1 MTMDLE
7 EFENQYRNNIEIT
20 LNHLQT
26 VLLLLAQLEIRVTD
40 VGQDLRNLSETVE
53 EFVIQQRDE

>member
-7 EFENQYRNNIEIT
+7 EFETQYRNNIETT

-26 VLLLLAQLEIRVTD
+26 VLLLLAQLEIRVIN

>member
-7 EFENQYRNNIEIT
+7 EFETQYRNNIEIT